1 MWCARP
7 LHVKPVRLICL
18 LLGLSLACLCH
29 PLSAATDFLTLGDG
43 FTADTV
49 SPQVRAR
56 MIGRSMPS
64 ELVAADSGRAVFASL
79 RYLRVR
85 HVDFGGQVQTGELV
99 CHRDI
104 AEDLLVIF
112 KALYEARYPIA
123 SIRLIDDFEASDEAS
138 MTANNTSCF
147 NYRPIAGRTAL
158 SRHALGM
165 AVDINPLQN
174 PYVRGEVIRPAA
186 GRAYADRA
194 QPFAHKIDR
203 DDLCYKLFRSRGF
216 SWGGAWRSAK
226 DYQHFEK

>member
-1 MWCARP
+1 MWCGGP
-7 LHVKPVRLICL
+7 LRLKPGRRFL
-18 LLGLSLACLCH
+18 LLVLWLACLCRAA
-29 PLSAATDFLTLGDG
+29 SAAPAGDG
-43 FTADTV
+43 FTADTI
-49 SPQVRAR
+49 SAQVRAR
-56 MIGRSMPS
+56 MIGRSMPP
-64 ELVAADSGRAVFASL
+64 ELVAADSGRTVFASL
-79 RYLRVR
+79 RYLQVR
-85 HVDFGGQVQTGELV
+85 YVDFDGQDQTGELV
-99 CHRDI
+99 CHSDI
-104 AEDLLVIF
+104 AEDLLFIF

-138 MTANNTSCF
+138 MSANNTSCF
-147 NYRPIAGRTAL
+147 NYRSIAGRTAL

-186 GRAYADRA
+186 GQPYADRT

>member
-7 LHVKPVRLICL
+7 LHIKPARLACL
-18 LLGLSLACLCH
+18 LLGLTLACLCQTVSAVAD
-29 PLSAATDFLTLGDG
+29 PLTAGDG

-49 SPQVRAR
+49 PPKVRAR
-56 MIGRSMPS
+56 MMGCSLPS
-64 ELVAADSGRAVFASL
+64 QLVAADSGRAVFASL

-85 HVDFGGQVQTGELV
+85 HVDFDGREQTGEMV

-104 AEDLLVIF
+104 AEDLLFIF

-123 SIRLIDDFEASDEAS
+123 SIRLIDDFGASDEAS

-147 NYRPIAGRTAL
+147 NYRSIAGRTAL

-174 PYVRGEVIRPAA
+174 PYVREEVIRPAA
-186 GRAYADRA
+186 GRPYADRA
-194 QPFAHKIDR
+194 QSFAHKIDR